1 MFIIKIVTCLQVE
14 WPNDWRDEL
23 RVERSRFESWRV
35 SPLRSTGTDE
45 LSGKLVSRG
54 NNNTPCC
61 VVIEI
66 GISSG

>member
-1 MFIIKIVTCLQVE
+1 MSSG
-14 WPNDWRDEL
+14 
-23 RVERSRFESWRV
+23 SRGLGS
-35 SPLRSTGTDE
+35 SPGGFLHLGVLGTDE